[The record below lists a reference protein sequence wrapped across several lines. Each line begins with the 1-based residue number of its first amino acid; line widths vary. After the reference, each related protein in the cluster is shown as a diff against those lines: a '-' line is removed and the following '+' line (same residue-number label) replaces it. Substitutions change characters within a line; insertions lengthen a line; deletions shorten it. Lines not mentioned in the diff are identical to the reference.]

1 MIALLVF
8 RFLLPYLFCSTSFTL
23 FYFFFRS
30 TWSSGHRQIQNFFD
44 GQRSFEK
51 KKSLQKRSSLSSDL
65 HMFKEW
71 IGPSD
76 KTFVNDHND
85 KADSLHESMT
95 SLSLRTKR
103 QSSCI
108 AASLQSYE
116 YPIISSKNYNY
127 PFWFLRKGSVIFS
140 LKGAVLRKYC
150 TWSCTAFK
158 EVYWLPNSKAFLNM
172 STLSVVA
179 ERYPAVPC

>member
-1 MIALLVF
+1 MHRWYSDFYSHIYFVLLH
-8 RFLLPYLFCSTSFTL
+8 LPYSI
-23 FYFFFRS
+23 FFSIDVVFWTQTKTKLLRW
-30 TWSSGHRQIQNFFD
+30 TKKFW
-44 GQRSFEK
+44 K

-95 SLSLRTKR
+95 SLSLSLRTKR

>member
-1 MIALLVF
+1 MVRATLSGPYPSTKIASSQK
-8 RFLLPYLFCSTSFTL
+8 FCST
-23 FYFFFRS
+23 
-30 TWSSGHRQIQNFFD
+30 N
-44 GQRSFEK
+44 
-51 KKSLQKRSSLSSDL
+51 
-65 HMFKEW
+65 MFKEW

-95 SLSLRTKR
+95 SLSLSLRTKR

>member
-1 MIALLVF
+1 MDPTFQRKSRLVKNIADNRHFEKRLLEVKFIAPLVF
-8 RFLLPYLFCSTSFTL
+8 RSLLPYLFCSTSLTL
-23 FYFFFRS
+23 FYFFFFYRHGLLD
-30 TWSSGHRQIQNFFD
+30 TDKYKTSSMD
-44 GQRSFEK
+44 KEVLK

-65 HMFKEW
+65 HMFKGW

-95 SLSLRTKR
+95 FLSLRTKR

-127 PFWFLRKGSVIFS
+127 PL
-140 LKGAVLRKYC
+140 
-150 TWSCTAFK
+150 
-158 EVYWLPNSKAFLNM
+158 
-172 STLSVVA
+172 
-179 ERYPAVPC
+179 

>member
-1 MIALLVF
+1 MVSWTQTNTKLLRWTKKF
-8 RFLLPYLFCSTSFTL
+8 
-23 FYFFFRS
+23 
-30 TWSSGHRQIQNFFD
+30 W
-44 GQRSFEK
+44 K

-65 HMFKEW
+65 HMFKGW

-76 KTFVNDHND
+76 KIFVNDHND

-127 PFWFLRKGSVIFS
+127 PFWFLRKGSVFFFFARESANFDFFFRFRVRVLFS
-140 LKGAVLRKYC
+140 LVVLMICYPWLHLLI
-150 TWSCTAFK
+150 TK
-158 EVYWLPNSKAFLNM
+158 EQTHLTKIWDTVF
-172 STLSVVA
+172 
-179 ERYPAVPC
+179 

>member
-1 MIALLVF
+1 MSI
-8 RFLLPYLFCSTSFTL
+8 L
-23 FYFFFRS
+23 FYFIYLILFFFSIDVVFWTQTNTKLLRW
-30 TWSSGHRQIQNFFD
+30 TKKFW
-44 GQRSFEK
+44 K

-65 HMFKEW
+65 HMFKGW

-76 KTFVNDHND
+76 KIFVNDHND

-127 PFWFLRKGSVIFS
+127 PFWFLRKGCVVFFFERGSVT
-140 LKGAVLRKYC
+140 KVLHLVMYG
-150 TWSCTAFK
+150 F
-158 EVYWLPNSKAFLNM
+158 
-172 STLSVVA
+172 
-179 ERYPAVPC
+179 